1 MLTEKLDPSELG
13 VIIYRH
19 LGIDGMQPQTQS
31 SERMTRARDGA
42 LDITYGAALWVRSIL
57 RFITRPIEIGV
68 RVLVVDG
75 DEVLLVR
82 HRRGKL
88 PWSLPGGG
96 VKAQETLEAAA
107 CREVW
112 EEAGC
117 TVRIERLHGIFY
129 TFGAGFS
136 NYTAVFIA
144 TPLAALQPPVGDLEI
159 VDARFVP
166 LHALLDGTDPG
177 TRDRVAEYLRGETGL
192 SREW

>member
-1 MLTEKLDPSELG
+1 MQQQTERSD
-13 VIIYRH
+13 H
-19 LGIDGMQPQTQS
+19 
-31 SERMTRARDGA
+31 MTRARNSA
-42 LDITYGAALWVRSIL
+42 LDLTYGAALWIRSIL

-75 DEVLLVR
+75 NEVLLVR

-117 TVRIERLHGIFY
+117 EVQIERLHGIFY
-129 TFGAGFS
+129 TFGTGFS

-144 TPLAALQPPVGDLEI
+144 TPLAAPQTPVGNLEI
-159 VDARFVP
+159 ADARFVP

-177 TRDRVAEYLRGETGL
+177 TRNRVAEYLRGETGV